1 MTERLPFFHSPMYV
15 KEWGEP
21 RTEERFQKLIHF
33 FEGMLNGRH
42 AGDMTQAMDEWNKD
56 LRYLKN
62 TYENEYS

>member
-1 MTERLPFFHSPMYV
+1 MYV